1 MSWIDDERKLNE
13 SLRLAKQHAT
23 AIAEEQARRVARRHL
38 LSFTASTFSGYRP
51 SRFHHVLCGYLD
63 RVASGEIRRLMVFA
77 PPQHGKSEVISR
89 RFPAYV
95 LGQNP
100 DTHVLGCSYAHTL
113 ASNMNRDVQRC
124 IDSRAFAALFPE
136 TRLNSKQTRTN
147 TEGRWVRNTDEF
159 EIVERRGSY
168 RSAGVG
174 AGIVGKPAD
183 LIVIDDPVAGV
194 EQAYSP
200 TYRQKLWDWYCAE
213 ASTRQSPDC
222 RIVLMHQ
229 RWHEDDLAG
238 RLLKIASE
246 DPKADQWTV
255 VRFPALAYPKDSP
268 LRCPEDW
275 RSEGEPLWPE
285 KFSREFI
292 EARKATMSPFQYAA
306 VYDQNPQPLA
316 GAHFHEEWFGRWN
329 PFTDGWWIL
338 AGRKVEIRQCQII
351 VVVDPAASEKQQADF
366 TGMGAFALTPQNDL
380 LILEMIEDHI
390 PIEAIPSRVLA
401 LCQRWRASTVYYE
414 DSGFQVGLVKECKR
428 TQGMPPVVEVSPQSR
443 SKLVRATEAISRAA
457 SRQIWLPDSTNAQPW
472 VAAFIDEAIR
482 FTGLDGGKDNLIDC
496 LAYAALKQSNK
507 LDATRQGAGGI
518 PRVHQR

>member
-1 MSWIDDERKLNE
+1 MSWISDEKKLSE
-13 SLRLAKQHAT
+13 SLLSAKKLDT
-23 AIAEEQARRVARRHL
+23 RIAEEQARRKARRHL
-38 LSFTASTFSGYRP
+38 LNFSALTWGKYSPSTF
-51 SRFHHVLCGYLD
+51 HKILCSYLD
-63 RVASGEIRRLMVFA
+63 RVSTGEIKRLMVFA
-77 PPQHGKSEVISR
+77 PPQHGKSEIISR
-89 RFPAYV
+89 RFPAFM

-100 DTHVLGCSYAHTL
+100 DTHVLGCSYAATL
-113 ASNMNRDVQRC
+113 ASNMNRDVQRV
-124 IDSRAFAALFPE
+124 IESTGYASLFPR
-136 TRLNSKQTRTN
+136 TRLNSKQTRGN
-147 TEGRWVRNTDEF
+147 TEGRWVRNSDEF
-159 EIVERRGSY
+159 EIVECRGSY

-200 TYRQKLWDWYCAE
+200 TYRQKLWDWYGAE

-275 RSEGEPLWPE
+275 REEGEPLWPE

-351 VVVDPAASEKQQADF
+351 VVVDPAATEKQTSDY

-390 PIEAIPSRVLA
+390 KIEDIPSRVLA
-401 LCQRWRASTVYYE
+401 LCQRWRASAVLYE
-414 DSGFQVGLVKECKR
+414 DTGFQINLVRECRR
-428 TQGMPPVVEVSPQSR
+428 TQGMPPVREVSPQSR
-443 SKLVRATEAISRAA
+443 SKLVRATEAINRAA
-457 SRQIWLPDSTNAQPW
+457 SRQIWLPDSAPW
-472 VAAFIDEAIR
+472 TAAFIDEAIR
-482 FTGLDGGKDNLIDC
+482 FTGLEGGKDNLIDC
-496 LAYAALKQSNK
+496 LAYAALMQSNK
-507 LDATRQGAGGI
+507 LDASRQGAGI